1 MPPYNEVNLSLR
13 LGKSRKALP
22 QPPAPQPAQQNLQWP
37 DSLKEFVNTS
47 FVRAA
52 HLSSTQNFEFQS
64 QMEKLV
70 EQAISLNKL
79 WENDWLAQKIPA
91 LDGGNLELE
100 CLQKKRYMEN
110 NDDNSFDSDERKRQR
125 QSRFSQDRPRSPS
138 SFSQQSFNEFS
149 GNSAS
154 IQVSKKASKRALQSF
169 VGCSQALEKN
179 YLRLTTEP
187 DPLMVRPQKVLEKSM
202 EYVLRR
208 FRTEKKDYS
217 YINNQF
223 KSIRQ
228 DLTVQHIKND
238 FAVAVYETHARIAL
252 ENNDLGEFN
261 QCQSQLSYLIRDQKR
276 SGGLLAKSHQLEL
289 EFTCYRIIY
298 MVMTGNHSD
307 INKLRCEW
315 GNEDAFIQH
324 AFDLQQCQLI
334 GNYHQFFVIYD
345 IFCSQMPLA
354 RKLIQQ
360 HLLAKERIRALNTM
374 SRAYRRL
381 PMNFLNEELKFG
393 STEDTLNEF
402 LTTYK
407 LTDFVTGGDLD
418 MALARD
424 RINGIVVT
432 TGFRKI
438 DIKGQI

>member
-13 LGKSRKALP
+13 LGKSLKPLP
-22 QPPAPQPAQQNLQWP
+22 PPPAALLSQQNLQWP

-52 HLSSTQNFEFQS
+52 HLSSAQNFEFQS
-64 QMEKLV
+64 QLEKLV
-70 EQAISLNKL
+70 EQAIGLNKL
-79 WENDWLAQKIPA
+79 WENDWLVQKIPA
-91 LDGGNLELE
+91 LDGGNLALE
-100 CLQKKRYMEN
+100 CLQKKRRLEN
-110 NDDNSFDSDERKRQR
+110 NDRNSFDSEEKKRQR
-125 QSRFSQDRPRSPS
+125 QSRFGQDRHGSPS
-138 SFSQQSFNEFS
+138 PVSGHPHQFFT
-149 GNSAS
+149 GNSGPKPAS
-154 IQVSKKASKRALQSF
+154 QSAF
-169 VGCSQALEKN
+169 VGCSQALEKS

-187 DPLMVRPQKVLEKSM
+187 DPLMVRPQNVLEKSM

-208 FRTEKKDYS
+208 YRTEKKDYS

-238 FAVAVYETHARIAL
+238 FAVAVYESHARIAL

-276 SGGLLAKSHQLEL
+276 SGGLLANTRQLEL

-307 INKLRCEW
+307 INKMRCEW
-315 GNEDAFIQH
+315 GTEDAFIQH
-324 AFDLQQCQLI
+324 AFELQQCQLI
-334 GNYHQFFVIYD
+334 GNYHRFFVIYD
-345 IFCSQMPLA
+345 IFCSKMPLA
-354 RKLIQQ
+354 KKLIQQ
-360 HLLAKERIRALNTM
+360 HLLARERIRALNTM

-381 PMNFLNEELKFG
+381 PIKFLSQELKFG
-393 STEDTLNEF
+393 STEDTLDEF
-402 LTTYK
+402 LAAYK
-407 LTDFVTGGDLD
+407 LTDYVAGGDLD
-418 MALARD
+418 MALARE

-438 DIKGQI
+438 DIKGQV